1 MNKSYFGGEY
11 MVLNKAKSIG
21 VLFILIIFIFLG
33 KISSYNYLLFHSIS
47 EIFSICIAFT
57 IFSITWNSKAFIK
70 NNFLMI
76 IGIAYLFIGFLD
88 LLHTLSYKGMNIFTD
103 YDYYANQVWIAT
115 RFLESITLF
124 ISFLI
129 LNYKKK
135 IDTYIIFTVYLIVT
149 TIIILSIFYWR
160 IFPICFI
167 DGTGLTLFKVISEYI
182 ISLILIISLAFSYY
196 YRSTFDKLVYKYIVV
211 SIIFTILSEL
221 SFTFYIS
228 NYGFSNMVGHF
239 FKIISFYYI
248 YKALIEKGIKEPNNS
263 IFKEL
268 QNQVDRD
275 GLTGLFNHRYL
286 YDRLEDEVR
295 RTLRTK
301 IGFSVII
308 LDVDHFKKV
317 NDQFGHLK
325 GDEVLVGIS
334 KTIKQLTRST
344 DIVGRYGGE
353 EFMVILPNT
362 DIKNGFIV
370 AEKIRKGICQMDL
383 CNNDTQ
389 ITISAGI
396 AQFNETYI
404 KDESPPISTLVVHL
418 VDAADQNLYKAK
430 SEGRNIT
437 CGLDA

>member
-1 MNKSYFGGEY
+1 MVVNKS
-11 MVLNKAKSIG
+11 KSISILF
-21 VLFILIIFIFLG
+21 VMMLFILLG
-33 KISSYNYLLFHSIS
+33 MISAYNYLLFHSIA

-76 IGIAYLFIGFLD
+76 IGIAYLFIGILD

-103 YDYYANQVWIAT
+103 YDYYANQLWIAT

-135 IDTYIIFTVYLIVT
+135 IDTYIVFIVYLIVT
-149 TIIILSIFYWR
+149 TMIILSIFYWR

-167 DGTGLTLFKVISEYI
+167 DGTGLTPFKVISEYI

-196 YRSTFDKLVYKYIVV
+196 YRSTFDKRIYNYIVV
-211 SIIFTILSEL
+211 SILFTIFSEMA
-221 SFTFYIS
+221 FTFYVS
-228 NYGFSNMVGHF
+228 NYGFSNIVGHF
-239 FKIISFYYI
+239 FKIISFYFI

-268 QNQVDRD
+268 QNQVNTD

-286 YDRLEDEVR
+286 YEKLEDEVR
-295 RTLRTK
+295 RSLRTK
-301 IGFSVII
+301 ISFSVII
-308 LDVDHFKKV
+308 FDIDHFKSV

-325 GDEVLVGIS
+325 GDEALVAIS
-334 KTIKQLTRST
+334 NTISQLTRNT

-353 EFMVILPNT
+353 EFMVILPHT

-370 AEKIRKGICQMDL
+370 AEKVREGISKMDL
-383 CNNDTQ
+383 FNNDTQ
-389 ITISAGI
+389 ITVSAGI
-396 AQFNETYI
+396 AHFNSAYI
-404 KDESPPISTLVVHL
+404 RDELPSISTLVVNL

-430 SEGRNIT
+430 TEGRNRT
-437 CGLDA
+437 CGLDE